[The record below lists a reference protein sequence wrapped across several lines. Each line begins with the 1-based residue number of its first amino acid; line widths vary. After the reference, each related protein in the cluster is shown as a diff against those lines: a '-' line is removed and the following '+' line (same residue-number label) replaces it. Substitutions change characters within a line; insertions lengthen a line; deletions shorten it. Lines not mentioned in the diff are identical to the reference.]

1 MDIYYAKSIVLVT
14 LFLVTLIS
22 CLIPLKLVNTIRN
35 MVDPAQKL
43 RFIYFCDKF
52 GLKLIIQIIFFFLL

>member
-43 RFIYFCDKF
+43 R
-52 GLKLIIQIIFFFLL
+52 LTSFFSFLNELLA